1 MQFILMYPNCVVRY
15 KYLSELSIQFESRYV
30 VFVIYLYL
38 DIYCLI
44 HGKSIYLEKIF
55 YNLKICVFAI
65 YLDIHCLITVKVYV
79 MYLHIQ

>member
-15 KYLSELSIQFESRYV
+15 NYASELPIQFESRYV

-44 HGKSIYLEKIF
+44 HGKSNISRKIF
-55 YNLKICVFAI
+55 YNLKICVFA
-65 YLDIHCLITVKVYV
+65 
-79 MYLHIQ
+79 MYIV